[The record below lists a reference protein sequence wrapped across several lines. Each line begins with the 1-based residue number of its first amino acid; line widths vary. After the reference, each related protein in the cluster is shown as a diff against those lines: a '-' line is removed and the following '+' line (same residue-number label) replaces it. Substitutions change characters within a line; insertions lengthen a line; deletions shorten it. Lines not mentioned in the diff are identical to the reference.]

1 MLPKSVDKIRIENK
15 GWNVTGEPTAM
26 GGPKGCSRE
35 WGDHTITGGVQVL
48 RRVIYGT
55 SVYDL

>member
-1 MLPKSVDKIRIENK
+1 VSQRPL
-15 GWNVTGEPTAM
+15 
-26 GGPKGCSRE
+26 
-35 WGDHTITGGVQVL
+35 GDQRGVPVSEETIQLLVEFKFL